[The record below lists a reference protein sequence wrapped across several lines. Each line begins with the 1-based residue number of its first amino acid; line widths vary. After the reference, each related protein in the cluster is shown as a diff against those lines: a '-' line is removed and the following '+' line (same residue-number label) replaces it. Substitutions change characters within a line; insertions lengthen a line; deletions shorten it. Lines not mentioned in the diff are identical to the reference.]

1 MRKRKR
7 SLKQNQLNLDCDT
20 VLFKQAVISRQEF
33 DNITQAHASAA
44 EVQANQAAVETA
56 KLNLGWTKVYSPIDG
71 VAAIAQAQVG
81 NLLNPTTLL
90 TTVSQLDPIKVT
102 FPIPEKVYLQFAAR
116 INAVES
122 GATQAALQFQMI
134 LDNDETYPHPGQFYA
149 VNRQVDIQTGTIQI
163 QVTFPNPDNILRP
176 GQYAKIRVATG
187 VLHNALLVPQN
198 AVLETQGQYQVA
210 VVDSGNKVT
219 MRTVDLGQQVGGL
232 QLIEKGVSPGE
243 RVITEG
249 LQKVHDGMEVKPRV
263 MPAQPAPESA
273 PGSAGKAPSPVATSS
288 SQS

>member
-1 MRKRKR
+1 M
-7 SLKQNQLNLDCDT
+7 
-20 VLFKQAVISRQEF
+20 QA
-33 DNITQAHASAA
+33 T
-44 EVQANQAAVETA
+44 
-56 KLNLGWTKVYSPIDG
+56 
-71 VAAIAQAQVG
+71 
-81 NLLNPTTLL
+81 
-90 TTVSQLDPIKVT
+90 
-102 FPIPEKVYLQFAAR
+102 
-116 INAVES
+116 
-122 GATQAALQFQMI
+122 LQFQMI
-134 LDNDETYPHPGQFYA
+134 LDNGETYPHTGRFYA

-163 QVTFPNPDNILRP
+163 QVTFPNPNNILRP

-219 MRTVDLGQQVGGL
+219 MRTVDLGQQVGGF
-232 QLIEKGVSPGE
+232 QLIEKGVSLGE

-263 MPAQPAPESA
+263 MPTQSAPESA